1 MFLEYSIISIDFIF
15 LENISYLAT
24 IGVGSL
30 VSLIYMIQRII
41 VLFVQS
47 LVDNSLYKYTQ
58 INNNYKYSLLFGF
71 VFSIVLSIIISLIF
85 FSSKEFILSFFKI
98 NPNAKFYALQYIDYM
113 ILFLIIFS
121 IQQYFHYI
129 LYSLKLAKLNLII
142 MIYMVILNF
151 IFNYVSFYILKLGVI
166 GIAIASNLALLF
178 TLPIYIY
185 IIVKKKMWFFK
196 ISALSYKYFNNS
208 IVGIKNI
215 GFASIIEPILVQ
227 GVDVVIKILIV
238 SFVAQEALSA
248 RVHSSNYFTLA
259 LSFSVALG
267 ICLQM
272 LFSKLLGKHNIKIV
286 DKIYKKSLIFGLMFV
301 IILSVIVYVLVYIN
315 SNIITKNIQVKDYI
329 LFLCAFA
336 VILEPIRMLSIASK
350 SYLKGMQKGN
360 IVVIITFA
368 IKLCVV
374 YPLIYIFLT
383 KFSMGLYAIVLAELI
398 NYMLNFICYSASVMF
413 YKKRFLTYKY

>member
-142 MIYMVILNF
+142 MIYMVALNF
-151 IFNYVSFYILKLGVI
+151 IFNYISFYILKIGVV

-301 IILSVIVYVLVYIN
+301 IILSVVVYVLVYMN